1 MYWDWVSQ
9 NKMLIQ
15 WISIVSIISFF
26 GSIIIIPK
34 IIINLSSDFFING
47 KNPRMDDQNLLI
59 RIVFS
64 LIKNAL
70 GFLLFLCVIIML
82 FIPGQGLLTMFLGLV
97 LMDIP
102 GKHRLQL
109 YFLRLRAVQK
119 SLNWIRNKNGAP
131 PFIYND

>member
-1 MYWDWVSQ
+1 MEIVGAPQESLFMLSRPPELPYNAKSQ
-9 NKMLIQ
+9 K
-15 WISIVSIISFF
+15 
-26 GSIIIIPK
+26 IPK

-47 KNPRMDDQNLLI
+47 KKPRMDDQNLLI

-70 GFLLFLCVIIML
+70 GFLLFLCGIIML

>member
-1 MYWDWVSQ
+1 MYWDWFSQ

-47 KNPRMDDQNLLI
+47 KKPRMDDQNLLI
-59 RIVFS
+59 RIVFF

-70 GFLLFLCVIIML
+70 GFLLFLCGIIML
-82 FIPGQGLLTMFLGLV
+82 FIPGQGLLGT
-97 LMDIP
+97 
-102 GKHRLQL
+102 QL
-109 YFLRLRAVQK
+109 RITGMMRRGCQ
-119 SLNWIRNKNGAP
+119 RP
-131 PFIYND
+131 